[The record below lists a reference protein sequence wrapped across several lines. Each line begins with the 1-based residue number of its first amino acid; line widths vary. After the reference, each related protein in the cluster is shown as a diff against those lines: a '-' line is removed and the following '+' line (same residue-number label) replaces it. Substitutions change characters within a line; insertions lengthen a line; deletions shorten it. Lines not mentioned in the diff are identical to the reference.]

1 MASEVFEMVHPR
13 KAPKGSKKSFACKSW
28 RSKSVIWLFFVSLF
42 SVPNLSW
49 SAQPTVRMSQPT
61 NNLGFLSIYAARA
74 NGYFNDEGITLELI
88 IVQGGADIAAII
100 SGNVDFDAT
109 STGGLLRAFSGGTDL
124 LGVYNILGKCVFDL
138 VIRKE
143 TAAAGYHFRDVCP
156 GKIWNR

>member
-1 MASEVFEMVHPR
+1 
-13 KAPKGSKKSFACKSW
+13 
-28 RSKSVIWLFFVSLF
+28 
-42 SVPNLSW
+42 
-49 SAQPTVRMSQPT
+49 
-61 NNLGFLSIYAARA
+61 NLGFLSIYAARA

-124 LGVYNILGKCVFDL
+124 FGGYNILGKCVFHL

-143 TAAAGYHFRDVCP
+143 TAQRLGITSAMSVQEKVKNIKGTS
-156 GKIWNR
+156 IWPRSPV